1 MTIKK
6 FIKICKN
13 ENSPIGDLANDIL
26 RDKEFPYEKTET
38 EIFEYLNFKT
48 QFGGTNEAFKEFLN
62 AYNSFKSSN
71 EKVKI
76 ITH

>member
-6 FIKICKN
+6 FIKICKD

-38 EIFEYLNFKT
+38 EIFEYLDLKT
-48 QFGGTNEAFKEFLN
+48 QLGGTSEAFKEFLN
-62 AYNSFKSSN
+62 AYNSFKSSD
-71 EKVKI
+71 EKVNIK
-76 ITH
+76 TH

>member
-6 FIKICKN
+6 FIKVCKD

-26 RDKEFPYEKTET
+26 RDEKFPYEKTDT
-38 EIFEYLNFKT
+38 EIFKYLNFQT
-48 QFGGTNEAFKEFLN
+48 QFGGTNDTFVEFLN

-71 EKVKI
+71 NQVEIKV
-76 ITH
+76 H